1 MKYLIAIPAMDMVHT
16 EFMRCLLQLRKVG
29 ECKFVISQSSLIY
42 DARNTL
48 AKRAVTD
55 GFDRVL
61 WLDSDMSFEPD
72 LMERLAARLDEGREM
87 VTGLY
92 FTRKAP
98 VRPVLYKECGY
109 FEVGEDKAIKPLALW
124 FDDYPRD
131 DIFPIQ
137 ACGFGGVMMTVDLIR
152 KVADKFGMPFAPML
166 GFGEDLS
173 FCGRVQ
179 EVGEKMWADSTIKM
193 GHVGLGTIT
202 ESVFLSQN
210 GGNNGDPDSS
220 QTRAEGDN

>member
-29 ECKFVISQSSLIY
+29 ECKYVISQSSLIY

-72 LMERLAARLDEGREM
+72 LMERLAARLDEGKEM

-98 VRPVLYKECGY
+98 IRPVLYKECGY
-109 FEVGEDKAIKPLALW
+109 FEIEDGSIKPLALW
-124 FDDYPRD
+124 YDEYPRD
-131 DIFPIQ
+131 DLFKVMG
-137 ACGFGGVMMTVDLIR
+137 CGFGAVMMTTDLIR

-179 EVGEKMWADSTIKM
+179 EVGGEMWADSTIKL

-202 ESVFLSQN
+202 ESVFLSQ

-220 QTRAEGDN
+220 QTRAESDH

>member
-1 MKYLIAIPAMDMVHT
+1 MKYLIAIPCMDMVHT
-16 EFMRCLLQLRKVG
+16 EFMRSLLQLKKVG
-29 ECKFVISQSSLIY
+29 DCKYTLSQSSLIY

-48 AKRAVTD
+48 AKRAVTE
-55 GFDRVL
+55 GYDRVL

-72 LMERLAARLDEGREM
+72 LMERLAARLDEGKEM

-98 VRPVLYKECGY
+98 IRPVIYKECGY
-109 FEVGEDKAIKPLALW
+109 FTMEDNSVKPVAIW
-124 FDDYPRD
+124 YDDYPRD
-131 DIFPIQ
+131 DIFQVQ
-137 ACGFGGVMMTVDLIR
+137 ACGFGAVMMTTDLIK
-152 KVADKFGMPFAPML
+152 KVGEKFGMPFAPML

-179 EVGEKMWADSTIKM
+179 EVGSTMWADSTIKL

-202 ESVFLSQN
+202 ESVFLQN
-210 GGNNGDPDSS
+210 GGKDGNPVSS
-220 QTRAEGDN
+220 QDGVEGHN